1 MSDERSP
8 LLADDGHHS
17 TPTVPSTSADLFSE
31 VAINSRLGVFHL

>member
-8 LLADDGHHS
+8 LLADDGYHS
-17 TPTVPSTSADLFSE
+17 TTTVPSTSAGSFSE